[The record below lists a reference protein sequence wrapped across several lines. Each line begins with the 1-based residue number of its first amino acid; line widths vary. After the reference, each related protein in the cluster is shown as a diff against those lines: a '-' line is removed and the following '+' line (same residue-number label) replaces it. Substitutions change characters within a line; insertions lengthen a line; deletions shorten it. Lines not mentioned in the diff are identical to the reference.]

1 MVDFS
6 EKKYMTGK
14 GKENTIVSD
23 IYWYCCFTKQSTLIL
38 CPNSKKKKKVLK
50 MVYLTSHILIL
61 TSYLV
66 DQL

>member
-38 CPNSKKKKKVLK
+38 CPNSKKKKKK
-50 MVYLTSHILIL
+50 KY
-61 TSYLV
+61 
-66 DQL
+66 

>member
-1 MVDFS
+1 
-6 EKKYMTGK
+6 MTEK

-23 IYWYCCFTKQSTLIL
+23 IYWHCCFTKYTNITPLIV
-38 CPNSKKKKKVLK
+38 SKKKVLK
-50 MVYLTSHILIL
+50 MVYLTYYILIL